1 MDMVETLQETELFKG
16 IDRQALLE
24 IAEFCQPLRLA
35 DGGLLITEGRPR
47 TPDIY
52 LVVEG
57 EFDVITHHPKQPDE
71 SMTLGNLGYEVVGE
85 IAWLTGSTRSATVR
99 CRGDLLAVQ
108 IDGPQ
113 LTAYLESHQ
122 DVGFEVMRRLMRALA
137 QKLIDANFFLM

>member
-1 MDMVETLQETELFKG
+1 
-16 IDRQALLE
+16 
-24 IAEFCQPLRLA
+24 
-35 DGGLLITEGRPR
+35 
-47 TPDIY
+47 
-52 LVVEG
+52 
-57 EFDVITHHPKQPDE
+57 DE

-122 DVGFEVMRRLMRALA
+122 DVGFEVMRRLMRALS